1 MIIPY
6 ASPRFDYA
14 LPGIQTRANES
25 NYKMKQSRLTA
36 ILTDVHL
43 WVPAVVLILGITLL
57 MTLR

>member
-1 MIIPY
+1 
-6 ASPRFDYA
+6 
-14 LPGIQTRANES
+14 
-25 NYKMKQSRLTA
+25 MKQSRLTA